1 MDEHL
6 LVIISQ
12 ERSTIGGDGFKPDS
26 GMIQGR
32 DLVLVHTGIRQ
43 TEFWYSSEEGLGCV
57 GCCESKS
64 DQS

>member
-26 GMIQGR
+26 GMIQE
-32 DLVLVHTGIRQ
+32 VHTCIRQ